1 MPSDSDDGTDSDGG
15 GLAAAAADLL
25 DSLGFDDLTADY
37 RERNERGDQR
47 LAAAFDPLPDALDG
61 VPAVSEVN
69 KVNTHRDG
77 GDVLVPVV
85 PVVFADPGEPDMDT
99 VWRVAGTVL
108 EAVHPVF
115 EDLHVRHYDLQF
127 AYADESEET
136 VIYRRVTVTPETAA
150 RLIEEPGYGIDAL
163 RATVREG
170 DDGDDGVPPVYWQRF
185 DAESVDSGSYGG
197 GGAAVAA
204 AAAASSGAAAA
215 CAGGA
220 AAAGAGAGAGGC

>member
-1 MPSDSDDGTDSDGG
+1 MPSDSDDTDDTND

-25 DSLGFDDLTADY
+25 DSLGFDDLTANY
-37 RERNERGDQR
+37 RERNERGDER
-47 LAAAFDPLPDALDG
+47 LAAAFDPLPDPLDD
-61 VPAVSEVN
+61 VPEVSEVN
-69 KVNTHRDG
+69 RVNTHRDG
-77 GDVLVPVV
+77 DDVLVPVV
-85 PVVFADPGEPDMDT
+85 PVVFARPGEPDMDT
-99 VWRVAGTVL
+99 VWTVVGTVL

-127 AYADESEET
+127 AYADEAEET
-136 VIYRRVTVTPETAA
+136 VIYRRVTATPGMAA
-150 RLIEEPGYGIDAL
+150 RLIEEPGYDTETL
-163 RATVREG
+163 RTAVREG